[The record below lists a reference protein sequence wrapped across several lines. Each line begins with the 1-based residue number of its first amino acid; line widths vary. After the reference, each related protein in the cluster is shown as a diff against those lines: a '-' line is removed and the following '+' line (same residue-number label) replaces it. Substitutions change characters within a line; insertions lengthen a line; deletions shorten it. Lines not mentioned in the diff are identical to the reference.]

1 MTAARGPGGPP
12 ADLPGPEGHP
22 AADGWNA
29 IGTSVRLVVTDPAR
43 LATGRRLLASY
54 LAALDLACS
63 RFRPDSELAEA
74 ERQAGTAVP
83 VSELLADVVAVALH
97 AAEVTDGDL
106 DPTVATQLA
115 ELGYD
120 RDFSLVAKDG
130 PPVRLSLRTQPRW
143 QNIHL
148 DRERRRLTVPPG
160 VRLDLGATAKAHAA
174 DRAAARLAR
183 RLDCGVLVSLGG
195 DIAVGGQPPPGGW
208 RVRIQDVTG
217 HPDEAPV
224 GPSQMIAITAGG
236 VSSSGIAARRWRRG
250 QLTLHHILDP
260 RTGLPARPVW
270 RTVSVLADT
279 AVRANI
285 ASTTAIIRGASA
297 PGWLESQHLA
307 ARLVAADGRVA
318 ATAGWPS
325 REIPA

>member
-1 MTAARGPGGPP
+1 M
-12 ADLPGPEGHP
+12 ADS
-22 AADGWNA
+22 WTA
-29 IGTSVRLVVTDPAR
+29 IGTTVRLVVTDPAR
-43 LATGRRLLASY
+43 LTAGRRLLAGY

-83 VSELLADVVAVALH
+83 VSELLADMVAVALH
-97 AAEVTDGDL
+97 AAEVTGGDL

-120 RDFSLVAKDG
+120 RDFALMAKDG

-143 QNIHL
+143 PDVRL

-174 DRAAARLAR
+174 DRAAAALAR
-183 RLDCGVLVSLGG
+183 RLNCGVLVSLGG
-195 DIAVGGQPPPGGW
+195 DIAVGGQAPAGGW

-217 HPDEAPV
+217 PPDEAPV
-224 GPSQMIAITAGG
+224 GPSQVIAITDGG
-236 VSSSGIAARRWRRG
+236 VSTSGIAARRWRRG
-250 QLTLHHILDP
+250 QLNLHHILDP
-260 RTGLPARPVW
+260 RTGMPARPVW

-285 ASTTAIIRGASA
+285 ASTTAIVRGASA
-297 PGWLESQHLA
+297 PEWLAGQRLA
-307 ARLVAADGRVA
+307 ARLVAAGGQVTS
-318 ATAGWPS
+318 TAGWPL
-325 REIPA
+325 

>member
-1 MTAARGPGGPP
+1 MMMAVRAVGGP
-12 ADLPGPEGHP
+12 P
-22 AADGWNA
+22 AADGWDA

-43 LATGRRLLASY
+43 LASGRRLLASY
-54 LAALDLACS
+54 IAALDLACS

-74 ERQAGTAVP
+74 ERRAGTAVP
-83 VSELLADVVAVALH
+83 VSELLADVVGIALH

-115 ELGYD
+115 ALGYD
-120 RDFSLVAKDG
+120 RDFTLVARDG

-143 QNIHL
+143 RDIEL

-183 RLDCGVLVSLGG
+183 RLGCGVLVSLGG
-195 DIAVGGQPPPGGW
+195 DIAVGGPPPPGGW
-208 RVRIQDVTG
+208 RVRIQDITG
-217 HPDEAPV
+217 HPDEPPV
-224 GPSQMIAITAGG
+224 GPSQLIAVAGGG
-236 VSSSGIAARRWRRG
+236 VSTSGIAARRWRRG

-260 RTGLPARPVW
+260 RTGMPARAVW

-279 AVRANI
+279 AVQANI

-297 PGWLESQHLA
+297 PGWLDGQHLA
-307 ARLVAADGRVA
+307 ARLVAADGRVT
-318 ATAGWPS
+318 ATAAWPS
-325 REIPA
+325 QEVPS

>member
-1 MTAARGPGGPP
+1 MMTALRAVGGPP
-12 ADLPGPEGHP
+12 G
-22 AADGWNA
+22 ADGWNA
-29 IGTSVRLVVTDPAR
+29 IGTTVRLVVTDPAR
-43 LATGRRLLASY
+43 LATGRRLLANY
-54 LAALDLACS
+54 IAALDLACS

-74 ERQAGTAVP
+74 ERRAGTAVP

-97 AAEVTDGDL
+97 AAEVTGGDL

-120 RDFSLVAKDG
+120 RDFTLMAKDG

-143 QNIHL
+143 QDIRL

-195 DIAVGGQPPPGGW
+195 DIAVGGQPPAGGW

-224 GPSQMIAITAGG
+224 GPSQVISISDGG

-250 QLTLHHILDP
+250 QLSLHHILDP
-260 RTGLPARPVW
+260 RTGRPARPVW

-285 ASTTAIIRGASA
+285 ASTTAIIRGAGA
-297 PGWLESQHLA
+297 PGWLEGQHLA
-307 ARLVAADGRVA
+307 ARLVAADGRV
-318 ATAGWPS
+318 TITEGWPS
-325 REIPA
+325 